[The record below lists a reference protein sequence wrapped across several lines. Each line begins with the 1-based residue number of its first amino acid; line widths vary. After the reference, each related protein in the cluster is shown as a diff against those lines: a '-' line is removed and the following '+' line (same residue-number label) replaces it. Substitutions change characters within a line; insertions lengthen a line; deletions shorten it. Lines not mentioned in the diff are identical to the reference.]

1 MPARATSQPDRLGG
15 QRPEDVKTVVR
26 RLLRNRERPNLE
38 AAAELIDW
46 YRAHWEAAPALR
58 TPSRGN
64 MTCVYW
70 DGPNGLQRAA

>member
-1 MPARATSQPDRLGG
+1 MWVPARATSQPDRLGG

-64 MTCVYW
+64 MTCV
-70 DGPNGLQRAA
+70 

>member
-1 MPARATSQPDRLGG
+1 MPERATSRPDRHGR
-15 QRPEDVKTVVR
+15 QRQEDVKTVVR

-58 TPSRGN
+58 TPSRGRV
-64 MTCVYW
+64 TCV
-70 DGPNGLQRAA
+70 